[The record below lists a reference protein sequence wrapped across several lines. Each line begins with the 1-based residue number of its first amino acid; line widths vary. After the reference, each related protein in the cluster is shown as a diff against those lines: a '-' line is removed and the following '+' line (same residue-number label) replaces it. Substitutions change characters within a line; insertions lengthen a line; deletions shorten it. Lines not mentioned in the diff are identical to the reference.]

1 MFDLKKMTEH
11 LVFVAYLTLYIYLYY
26 KLSLSDFRL
35 PPRHVN
41 NAIMMIT
48 MIFKTFHGTIKC
60 KIMNNFRVH
69 VRVPVAIFT
78 TR

>member
-1 MFDLKKMTEH
+1 MFVLKKMTEH

-48 MIFKTFHGTIKC
+48 MPRKSF
-60 KIMNNFRVH
+60 NL
-69 VRVPVAIFT
+69 A
-78 TR
+78 

>member
-1 MFDLKKMTEH
+1 MFVLKMMTEH

-48 MIFKTFHGTIKC
+48 MPRKYF
-60 KIMNNFRVH
+60 NL
-69 VRVPVAIFT
+69 A
-78 TR
+78 